1 MLVGGE
7 TQGSTCIYC
16 CVVINKTNVEHPE
29 SGVKKQ
35 TICLFFKPVKKKTLG
50 SFKTYLFIILYK
62 KHI

>member
-16 CVVINKTNVEHPE
+16 CVVINKTNVGHPE

-35 TICLFFKPVKKKTLG
+35 TICLFFKPAKKPWEALRLI
-50 SFKTYLFIILYK
+50 YLSYYIK